1 MKATEIEVG
10 QDYAYGTKGR
20 WKTYRQARV
29 MEIGKHQVIEGSDA
43 MVPAAR
49 IRFYDDKSEQWV
61 VLRSILMP
69 WSEHAHAQ
77 ARAARAWEAQPQVS
91 SENAERARNA
101 VKGLAEIDFDTGTE
115 PFELTGEH
123 AVASGYVRVK
133 IEFLEDVLAALS
145 ELED

>member
-20 WKTYRQARV
+20 WKTYRRARV

-43 MVPAAR
+43 EVPAAR
-49 IRFYDDKSEQWV
+49 IRFFDDKSEQWV

-69 WSEHAHAQ
+69 WSEHADDR
-77 ARAARAWEAQPQVS
+77 ARAARAWEAQPHKS

-115 PFELTGEH
+115 PFELVGEH
-123 AVASGYVRVK
+123 ALASGFVRVK
-133 IEFLEDVLAALS
+133 VEFLEDVLEALS
-145 ELED
+145 ELVD